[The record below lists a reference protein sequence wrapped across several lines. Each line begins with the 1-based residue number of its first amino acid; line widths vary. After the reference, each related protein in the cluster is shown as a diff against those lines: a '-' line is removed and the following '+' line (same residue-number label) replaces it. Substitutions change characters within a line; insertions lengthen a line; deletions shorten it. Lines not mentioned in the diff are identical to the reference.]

1 MYPTEGD
8 THIKAYCEAMVNFS
22 LCKIASVV
30 LSSYVMDT
38 FVKTRLKEV
47 KKITSAK
54 IISNGSAEISLY
66 SDADR
71 RPRGA
76 IA

>member
-30 LSSYVMDT
+30 LSSYVM
-38 FVKTRLKEV
+38 
-47 KKITSAK
+47 KINIIICINNELTIRNDENSNNWLMRGFFFDIYQTSPFTD
-54 IISNGSAEISLY
+54 N
-66 SDADR
+66 
-71 RPRGA
+71 
-76 IA
+76 